1 MLLWNIRGWAGKR
14 AELENISR
22 KYDICFLNE
31 TKSKSSDRINT
42 RDFDMYINNNY
53 NQEFEDAGEGH
64 STNKKRYQKNGIRYI
79 LLQGFL
85 LRSRD

>member
-1 MLLWNIRGWAGKR
+1 MLLWDIRGWAGKR

-31 TKSKSSDRINT
+31 TKSKSSDRINI
-42 RDFDMYINNNY
+42 RDFDMYINNNS
-53 NQEFEDAGEGH
+53 NQEFEDAGG

-79 LLQGFL
+79 PLQGFL
-85 LRSRD
+85 